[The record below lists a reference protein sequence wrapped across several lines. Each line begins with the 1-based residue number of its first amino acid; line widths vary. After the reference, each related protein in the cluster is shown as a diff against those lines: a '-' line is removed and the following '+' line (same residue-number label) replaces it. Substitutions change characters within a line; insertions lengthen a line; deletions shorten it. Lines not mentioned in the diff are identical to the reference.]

1 VPSFPRIS
9 QFKDDYS
16 SLRWNLLANFFDG
29 SLYAF
34 GMSFVTLHTV
44 LPVLVDKIGG
54 GNVAIGLIT
63 VIWTIGFNF
72 PQILVA
78 NFVQKYEPK
87 KRLVL
92 MTSMVQ
98 RIPWFLLSV
107 MCFFLIGKVNGQTE
121 LVLFFVL
128 FGLAAVG
135 GSINLT
141 AWFSLVMRITP
152 VRLRGR
158 LFAAR
163 AMMGALL
170 GIIGG
175 LLVTDIL
182 GTISYPDNFGLLFL
196 IAFAC
201 MMISYAFLITLKE
214 GKARPRSPDLGHAK
228 FFRTLSKILT
238 TERNFRNFMIAD
250 SLQIASTMAGGF
262 YTVYAIRKFSLSYV
276 YAGTFTVVNMISMI
290 VGNAFFGFLA
300 DKFGHRLNIIL
311 AGASAFSAAVTA
323 ILSPNV
329 QVYFLVFVFWSFMNG
344 LNGVSRLPIM
354 AEISPEHELP
364 THIALANMVDSS
376 FALTGVLAGFI
387 VNVWGYDVVFIVAA
401 LLAVSSVIWL
411 IYMFEEPRKKASQ
424 HSSADVQAAVV
435 ANPFTESEL
444 RTGLSN

>member
-1 VPSFPRIS
+1 MPSFPGIS
-9 QFKDDYS
+9 QFENDYP
-16 SLRWNLLANFFDG
+16 SLRWNLAANFFDG

-54 GNVAIGLIT
+54 SNVAIGLIT

-87 KRLVL
+87 KRLML
-92 MTSMVQ
+92 MTSMAQ
-98 RIPWFLLSV
+98 RIPWFLLSI
-107 MCFFLIGKVNGQTE
+107 MCFFLIGKVDGPMG

-163 AMMGALL
+163 AIMGALL

-175 LLVTDIL
+175 LLVTEIL

-196 IAFAC
+196 IAFTC
-201 MMISYAFLITLKE
+201 MMISYASLTTLKE
-214 GKARPRSPDLGHAK
+214 GKRRPRSPGLAHAK
-228 FFRTLSKILT
+228 FFRALSQTLT
-238 TERNFRNFMIAD
+238 TERNFRNFMISD
-250 SLQIASTMAGGF
+250 SLQIASTMAGAF
-262 YTVYAIRKFSLSYV
+262 YIVYAIHKFSLSYV

-290 VGNAFFGFLA
+290 VGNVFFGFLA
-300 DKFGHRLNIIL
+300 DNFGHRLNIIL
-311 AGASAFSAAVTA
+311 AGASAFAAAVTA

-329 QVYFLVFVFWSFMNG
+329 EVYFLVFVFWSFMNG
-344 LNGVSRLPIM
+344 LNGVSRLPII
-354 AEISPEHELP
+354 AEISTEHELP
-364 THIALANMVDSS
+364 THIALANMVDSP
-376 FALTGVLAGFI
+376 FALTGILAGFI
-387 VNVWGYDVVFIVAA
+387 ANVWGYDVVFIVAA
-401 LLAVSSVIWL
+401 LLAISSVIWL
-411 IYMFEEPRKKASQ
+411 IYMFDEPRKRASQ
-424 HSSADVQAAVV
+424 LSSADAQTVV
-435 ANPFTESEL
+435 VGNPFTEPEL
-444 RTGLSN
+444 RTSLSN